1 MARKLTLEYFAQ
13 RLGTKD
19 FNMAALYYLAFKG
32 SGLSLA
38 KWLGEGKRKYY
49 RGNKSTK

>member
-1 MARKLTLEYFAQ
+1 MVRRITLEYFAQ

-19 FNMAALYYLAFKG
+19 FNKAAFYYLAFKG

-38 KWLGEGKRKYY
+38 KWLGEDKSKYY
-49 RGNKSTK
+49 RGKKSTK